1 VARTTHAPLTDAE
14 AGDYDALL
22 NLIADARLVLLG
34 VP

>member
-1 VARTTHAPLTDAE
+1 LTDAE

-22 NLIADARLVLLG
+22 NLIADARRLLLG